1 MERQPVIQRV
11 RARAFKSLVH
21 VDVALSPLTVM
32 VGANSSGKS
41 SLVQTVLLLAQAQRQ
56 TPAEATVALNG
67 RLVELGDL
75 ADLRSHAV
83 GEHPVTLGAV
93 FSLRNAP
100 EDASQAA
107 TIDWLIRLRSASE
120 SLHGAARVCGV
131 DVRMEDDSQ
140 TVELQLVEDAG
151 ALAEKRALYSR
162 ARSIGLAGGPQQLVS
177 FEGQLCR
184 VPATG
189 DGERAQIRGARLRG
203 AFPAGLLVEEDELT
217 ALLARAFEEAA
228 RRRSRTALA
237 QMKRGLAPAGRPSS
251 APERCGDQLPDREPA
266 DIAAAARWIEEMR
279 GMPGG
284 GDLSGADALL
294 GRLSPEALPR
304 LLEELQR
311 RGIDSHRVLVPAEGE
326 EIELLRG
333 ASTAITAYLERHV
346 WYLGANRH
354 RGSQLS
360 QIAVSGSPT
369 DIGVSGEHVASVLR
383 AYSQREVK
391 NCPPA
396 PGAEA
401 PPGTLEAAVNYW
413 ARHLGV
419 IAEYDVLDY
428 GPGSELR
435 VTTYQAGEKVD
446 LSHVGAG
453 VGALLPVVV
462 LCLLAEPGAVILLEE
477 PELHLHPAVQQR
489 LADFF
494 LACAESGRQLVV
506 ETHSDVLITRL
517 RRRVA
522 EDETGERLRLV
533 SILFAELRDGATS
546 FESVPLNKYGGID
559 EWPHGFFDE
568 QADDAESI
576 LAVGGARLAA
586 DLERAEP

>member
-1 MERQPVIQRV
+1 MCAWRMTPKRLSSNSSKTQERWP
-11 RARAFKSLVH
+11 KS
-21 VDVALSPLTVM
+21 ALSTAVHGQSGWRADPSSSCRLKV
-32 VGANSSGKS
+32 NS
-41 SLVQTVLLLAQAQRQ
+41 VAFQPR
-56 TPAEATVALNG
+56 ATVRERRSVG
-67 RLVELGDL
+67 L
-75 ADLRSHAV
+75 ACAARSPP
-83 GEHPVTLGAV
+83 GC
-93 FSLRNAP
+93 SLRKTSSP
-100 EDASQAA
+100 HC
-107 TIDWLIRLRSASE
+107 W
-120 SLHGAARVCGV
+120 RV
-131 DVRMEDDSQ
+131 
-140 TVELQLVEDAG
+140 
-151 ALAEKRALYSR
+151 
-162 ARSIGLAGGPQQLVS
+162 
-177 FEGQLCR
+177 
-184 VPATG
+184 
-189 DGERAQIRGARLRG
+189 
-203 AFPAGLLVEEDELT
+203 
-217 ALLARAFEEAA
+217 
-228 RRRSRTALA
+228 RSRTALA

-428 GPGSELR
+428 GPGSEL
-435 VTTYQAGEKVD
+435 
-446 LSHVGAG
+446 
-453 VGALLPVVV
+453 
-462 LCLLAEPGAVILLEE
+462 
-477 PELHLHPAVQQR
+477 
-489 LADFF
+489 
-494 LACAESGRQLVV
+494 
-506 ETHSDVLITRL
+506 
-517 RRRVA
+517 
-522 EDETGERLRLV
+522 
-533 SILFAELRDGATS
+533 
-546 FESVPLNKYGGID
+546 
-559 EWPHGFFDE
+559 
-568 QADDAESI
+568 
-576 LAVGGARLAA
+576 
-586 DLERAEP
+586 